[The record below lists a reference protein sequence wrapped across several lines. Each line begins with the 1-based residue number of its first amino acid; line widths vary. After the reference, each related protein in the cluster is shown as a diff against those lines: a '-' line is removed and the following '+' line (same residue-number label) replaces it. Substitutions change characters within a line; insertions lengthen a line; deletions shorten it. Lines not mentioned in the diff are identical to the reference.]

1 MHRARF
7 LIFAIA
13 TTIVLLG
20 GLLAINIDQPE
31 SFATS
36 TPDVETTPTEFIISL
51 DDFPTPPSQKQIQLG
66 DIDDFVS
73 PSPSTQHNESV
84 HIAPKTIEF
93 DLHVHHDHHTHHNH
107 ENHTPE
113 NHLIAQAANP
123 GTHIDVKSEET
134 NQIIAN
140 QVVVQFAPDST
151 EAERNAY
158 LETFDATSNTDI
170 HELNTVVITVDDD
183 ASLPETDI
191 VTSYEADHVVSALVS
206 PISNDALVAQQW
218 SLEALNIAEQ
228 QEAAKN
234 SNRSITV
241 AVIDS
246 GICSEHPDLVG
257 KILAGYDFVDNDRN
271 PQDEFGHGCAI
282 AGIIAANHNNNI
294 GITGIAPNTYIM
306 PLRVLN
312 NQGLGSYS
320 DVAEAIIYAANN
332 NADIINLSLGGSH
345 NSAVLQDAVA
355 YAHSKGVVLV
365 GAAGNSGQPTTMYPA
380 AYPQVWAIGA
390 LDTNL
395 NRSGFS
401 NYGSAIVAFAPG
413 QDILT
418 TTPGGSYQQMSG
430 TSMAAPHIA
439 GVVALYMG
447 IGEAISPAQI
457 QESLDIQLDTLVEEA
472 PTAMTEM
479 IVEYHTGLP
488 EGDVIIMGDIA
499 MPAEY
504 AEVGALATYGANTWI
519 NGIVP
524 YTFAANLKGVEKQAV
539 RDAMSLW
546 QDVSGLKFVPR
557 TNQQDFIHFIRST
570 GNWSYIG
577 RIGGKQDIGIV
588 SWDSIHTIAHE
599 IAHALGWYHEQSRP
613 DRNQYIQVKWGRIT
627 EGYEHNFAV
636 VPDAQTNKPYDFLSI
651 MHYPAWAY
659 STNGQPTIV
668 TREGYE
674 QYQNR
679 MGQTSYLSSRDK
691 AGMAALY
698 PAEPAATPT
707 PKPTNTPTPI
717 PTATPIPNT
726 PTPTPTPIKV
736 VEDIFVAGLP
746 AGYYEETDI
755 AFNFHG
761 EWQNWE
767 TDDASNDALHY
778 SYDPTASIHFR
789 FEGVGFILYTLRSEE
804 HGLVEICVDNKCHT
818 QDFAEDSNQWRVP
831 YEVTGYP
838 YGTYDVV
845 IRNASG
851 NETLLDLDAVRI
863 LATGV
868 PPAPDSIPPP
878 IEDSEPSL
886 TAGNYE
892 ETNQAFTYHGAWMDW
907 EISDASDGN
916 TRYTYEY
923 DATVSFAFSGTGFTV
938 YNIHGPSSGNLEVCT
953 DDACTTLDLN
963 QPTSQ
968 SQVPTVFD
976 GFAPGQHEIVIRS
989 LANDGKFVDI
999 DKIQIHASE
1008 TTAPTE
1014 EPTEEAT
1021 PEPTP
1026 TLTPIA
1032 TAIAASALEGG
1043 YVEGEDERIRYG
1055 GQWADY
1061 SLDILSGGQSQLSYN
1076 ADDWAEFEFVG
1087 EAFTL
1092 WGFRTYSHGIMEVCI
1107 DGMCSDH
1114 DLAHDGEITRQGL
1127 PFDNLGSGVHT
1138 VRITNKTQDL
1148 FIDLDGV
1155 EVGNA
1160 PSNSPYGVQV
1170 ADPNDL
1176 DDLFRLIEPA
1186 TATPIRKELKIELDD
1201 ETSEPTP
1208 TSTSEQKVIR
1218 IDLNDEAQP
1227 TPEAIMATPTVIIPV
1242 RIENEPTAIT
1252 TEPEHQQPTA
1262 TNTPAPVEQETE
1274 AQVPTST
1281 PTVIAKVNEIE
1292 PTKQQPE
1299 VEKPIHSATPVCP
1312 LGTPAP
1318 TATPQGWVSDVATA
1332 TPTVLP
1338 SGCPTLTPMPTQ
1350 MVVETNEPPTP
1361 VPPTNTPIPPTPTL
1375 VPPTNT
1381 PIPPTPTLVPPT
1393 NTPVPPTPTLV
1404 PPTNTPVPPT
1414 PTLVPPTHTPIPPT
1428 PTLMPPIESS
1438 ALEAEAAN
1446 QGDKENI
1453 PNCAGA
1459 KNGKGKGSQ
1468 NASTQGQENG
1478 SCHRESAGS
1487 LTDVGNN

>member
-1 MHRARF
+1 MGTYMLKARL

-13 TTIVLLG
+13 STIVLLG
-20 GLLAINIDQPE
+20 GLLAINIDQPQKETTDSTNVE
-31 SFATS
+31 S
-36 TPDVETTPTEFIISL
+36 TPTEVVIHL
-51 DDFPTPPSQKQIQLG
+51 DDFPTPPSQKQIQL
-66 DIDDFVS
+66 DNTNDVS
-73 PSPSTQHNESV
+73 IPPPPSYINESV
-84 HIAPKTIEF
+84 HVASKTIEF
-93 DLHVHHDHHTHHNH
+93 DLHEYHDHDHHS
-107 ENHTPE
+107 
-113 NHLIAQAANP
+113 IAATTNLSTQVE
-123 GTHIDVKSEET
+123 TTIEET
-134 NQIIAN
+134 KQIIAN
-140 QVVVQFAPDST
+140 QVVVQFAPEST

-158 LETFDATSNTDI
+158 LETFDATTNTNI
-170 HELNTVVITVDDD
+170 RELNTIVITVDDN
-183 ASLPETDI
+183 AALPETDI

-228 QEAAKN
+228 QEVAKN
-234 SNRSITV
+234 SNRSVTV

-246 GICSEHPDLVG
+246 GICGGHPDLAG
-257 KILAGYDFVDNDRN
+257 KILAGYDFVDEDQN

-294 GITGIAPNTYIM
+294 GITGIAPNTNIM
-306 PLRVLN
+306 PLRVLDN
-312 NQGLGSYS
+312 NGLGTYS

-355 YAHSKGVVLV
+355 YAHSKGVTLV

-390 LDTNL
+390 LDANL

-418 TTPGGSYQQMSG
+418 TTPDGSYQQISG

-439 GVVALYMG
+439 GVVALYMS
-447 IGEAISPAQI
+447 IGETISPAQI
-457 QESLDIQLDTLVEEA
+457 QESLDVQLDTLIEEA
-472 PTAMTEM
+472 PTDIREM

-504 AEVGALATYGANTWI
+504 AEVGALATFSANTWV
-519 NGIVP
+519 NGVVP
-524 YTFAANLKGVEKQAV
+524 YSFAANLKGVEKQAV
-539 RDAMSLW
+539 RDAMNLW

-557 TNQQDFIHFIRST
+557 TNQRDFIHFIRST

-588 SWDSIHTIAHE
+588 SWNSIHTIAHE
-599 IAHALGWYHEQSRP
+599 IAHSVGWYHEQSRP
-613 DRNQYIQVKWGRIT
+613 DRNQYIQVKWASIT
-627 EGYEHNFAV
+627 PGYEHNFAV
-636 VPDAQTNKPYDFLSI
+636 VPDAQTYKPYDFLSI
-651 MHYPAWAY
+651 MHYPAWAF
-659 STNGQPTIV
+659 SANGQPTIV
-668 TREGYE
+668 TRDGYE

-698 PAEPAATPT
+698 PAKPVATPT
-707 PKPTNTPTPI
+707 PKPTNTP
-717 PTATPIPNT
+717 TPIPNT

-736 VEDIFVAGLP
+736 IEDIFVAGVP

-755 AFNFHG
+755 AFNYHG
-761 EWQNWE
+761 AWQNWE
-767 TDDASNDALHY
+767 TDDASDGTLRY
-778 SYDPTASIHFR
+778 SDDPMASIHFR
-789 FEGVGFILYTLRSEE
+789 FEGVGFILYTLRSEK
-804 HGLVEICVDNKCHT
+804 HGLVEICVDNECHT
-818 QDFAEDSNQWRVP
+818 QDFAEDSKQWQVP
-831 YEVTGYP
+831 YEVTGYTF
-838 YGTYDVV
+838 GTYDVV
-845 IRNASG
+845 IRNASD

-868 PPAPDSIPPP
+868 PLAPISIPLLV
-878 IEDSEPSL
+878 EDSEPSL

-892 ETNQAFTYHGAWMDW
+892 ETNQAFIYHGAWMDW
-907 EISDASDGN
+907 EISDASNDN
-916 TRYTYEY
+916 TRYTYEH

-953 DDACTTLDLN
+953 DDACTLLNLN

-976 GFAPGQHEIVIRS
+976 GYALGQHQVVIRS
-989 LANDGKFVDI
+989 LADDGKFVDI

-1008 TTAPTE
+1008 TTAPNE
-1014 EPTEEAT
+1014 EPTEEVT
-1021 PEPTP
+1021 VEPTP
-1026 TLTPIA
+1026 TPTA

-1061 SLDILSGGQSQLSYN
+1061 ALDILSGGQSQLSYN

-1107 DGMCSDH
+1107 DGICSSH
-1114 DLAHDGEITRQGL
+1114 DLAHDGEITRHGL
-1127 PFDNLGSGVHT
+1127 FFDNLGSGVHT
-1138 VRITNKTQDL
+1138 VRLTNKTQDL

-1160 PSNSPYGVQV
+1160 PSNSPYGLQV

-1227 TPEAIMATPTVIIPV
+1227 TPEAITATPTVIIPV
-1242 RIENEPTAIT
+1242 QIENEPTAIT

-1262 TNTPAPVEQETE
+1262 TSTPAPVEQETE
-1274 AQVPTST
+1274 VQVPTST
-1281 PTVIAKVNEIE
+1281 PTVVVKVNEIE
-1292 PTKQQPE
+1292 PTKQKPE
-1299 VEKPIHSATPVCP
+1299 VIEPTHTATPVCP
-1312 LGTPAP
+1312 LGIPAP

-1338 SGCPTLTPMPTQ
+1338 SGCPTLTPMPTS
-1350 MVVETNEPPTP
+1350 
-1361 VPPTNTPIPPTPTL
+1361 VPPTNTPVPPTPTL

-1446 QGDKENI
+1446 QGDNV

-1487 LTDVGNN
+1487 LKDVGNN